1 MKLAKLTLIAAT
13 FATLASSAAFAD
25 NSTLRTLI
33 DLDRQRAERN
43 KKATTVAVYT
53 NRQGVGERCATKEQR
68 STSHWE
74 WRWNAN
80 GQRFGLFVRDGK

>member
-13 FATLASSAAFAD
+13 FATLASGAAFAD

-53 NRQGVGERCATKEQR
+53 GRQGAGQRCTMPAERAKTHYEL
-68 STSHWE
+68 
-74 WRWNAN
+74 RWNAH
-80 GQRFGLFVRDGK
+80 GERFGLFVRDKE